1 MNQVFLLCSTQTSV
15 GRSLVVRQFLQRAS
29 VVQSRVYP
37 WSTPPPPLHLCAKI
51 TSGTT
56 AAFFGDASVFP
67 SCFRPP
73 NGRSAAGVAHAD
85 AERRRKQAVGAPQ
98 RHVVRGRRRWRCRR
112 RRWRGGGAELRR
124 QRRLR
129 LGQLGRG
136 GGGRQQGAWS
146 EAGGGAVLHL

>member
-1 MNQVFLLCSTQTSV
+1 MLDSNFCGTKPCCATVSPACFRGTITSL
-15 GRSLVVRQFLQRAS
+15 SLVYS
-29 VVQSRVYP
+29 
-37 WSTPPPPLHLCAKI
+37 PPPLHLCAKI